1 MKVTMEDIARAAKVC
16 RATVSLSLRDDAQIP
31 ERTRRRIRRIA
42 DRLGY
47 SPHPFVSALMATRRH
62 RPARFQAT
70 IGFLTHFRTRYG
82 WRKISGAYAEFF
94 QGASAAARTRGY
106 QLEDFWL
113 REPGVTPDRLKAILQ
128 ARGIQG
134 LILAPLPSDD
144 PTLPPFD
151 WSEFSVLAVGYSVRT
166 PVFHRISHDYFHGM
180 TLALAHCRA
189 KGYRRIGFFLDQGVN
204 SVLFNLWLAAYL
216 AEQKTTPHAE
226 VIEPLLGAGF
236 DDPRYTPWLRRERP
250 DVLVCLDPWELER
263 RGRLPRGLPVVSL
276 NADEAPRP
284 LPGISRDFGIIGAAA
299 AERMIALLHSRERG
313 EPTRAQTI
321 LLEGAWINDALLPS
335 V

>member
-1 MKVTMEDIARAAKVC
+1 MKVSMEDVARAAKVC

-47 SPHPFVSALMATRRH
+47 SPHPLVSALMATRRH
-62 RPARFQAT
+62 GPAHFQAT
-70 IGFLTHFRTRYG
+70 IGFLTHFPRRYE
-82 WRKISGAYAEFF
+82 WREISAAYADFF
-94 QGASAAARTRGY
+94 QGAAAAARGY
-106 QLEDFWL
+106 LLEDFWL
-113 REPGVTPDRLKAILQ
+113 REPGLTSERLKAILQ
-128 ARGIQG
+128 ARGIHG
-134 LILAPLPSDD
+134 LILAPLPSAD
-144 PTLPPFD
+144 PALPEFD

-189 KGYRRIGFFLDQGVN
+189 KGYHRIGFFLDQGVN
-204 SVLFNLWLAAYL
+204 GVLFNLWLAAYL
-216 AEQKTTPHAE
+216 AEQKTTATAA

-236 DDPRYTPWLRRERP
+236 DDPRFTPWLRRVRP

-276 NADEAPRP
+276 NADEAPHP

-299 AERMIALLHSRERG
+299 AERMIALLHSRECG
-313 EPTRAQTI
+313 APARAQTI
-321 LLEGAWINDALLPS
+321 LLEGAWINDALLPPA
-335 V
+335 